1 MILEKELNA
10 MTNDNPKHMCSE
22 CGEEEVENEGDICDD
37 CFYANDDESDDFEED
52 EVEADDP

>member
-1 MILEKELNA
+1 
-10 MTNDNPKHMCSE
+10 MTMNDPFKCSE

-37 CFYANDDESDDFEED
+37 CFYANEDESDDFEED